1 MNNQTLLYNETDI
14 ESGKFH
20 LYLYPEIQSHLK
32 NYEVYLPVTFEYAE
46 YKNTKAFQESYLIKD
61 DKRHEQK
68 LVFFDLSFAVHIL
81 FNFKNNSFQIDLMI
95 PENYP
100 NKFSCTIT
108 GNRAITESF
117 SRFNKNSIKTLL

>member
-1 MNNQTLLYNETDI
+1 MNNQTLPYNETDI

-61 DKRHEQK
+61 EKRYEQK
-68 LVFFDLSFAVHIL
+68 LIFFDLRFSLTIL
-81 FNFKNNSFQIDLMI
+81 LDFKNNSFRIDLMI
-95 PENYP
+95 PKNYP
-100 NKFSCTIT
+100 KKFSCTIT

-117 SRFNKNSIKTLL
+117 HDLTKIQ